1 MGCRDIMSWSV
12 ACWGRKKSTSCAFVV
27 GSPGVRAGGPLRVVE
42 SCSSI
47 GVIKKIIIRGH
58 HVLLNISIIS
68 PRVVVRFLHLVRGS
82 GCHGCS
88 LIRGGCFWD
97 NVDGRRCCGGND
109 ACV

>member
-12 ACWGRKKSTSCAFVV
+12 ACWGREKSTSCAFVV

-42 SCSSI
+42 ICSI
-47 GVIKKIIIRGH
+47 GGIKKIVIRGH

-68 PRVVVRFLHLVRGS
+68 PCVVVRSLHLVRGS
-82 GCHGCS
+82 SRHGCS
-88 LIRGGCFWD
+88 LIRGGCCWD
-97 NVDGRRCCGGND
+97 NVDGRRRCGGND